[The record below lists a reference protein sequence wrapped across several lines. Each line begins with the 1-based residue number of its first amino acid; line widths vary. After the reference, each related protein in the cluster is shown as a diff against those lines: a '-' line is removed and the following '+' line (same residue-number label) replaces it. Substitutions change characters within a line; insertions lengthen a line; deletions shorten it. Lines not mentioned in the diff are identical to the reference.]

1 MMMKKF
7 AGAHIGAVM
16 ALAVAGTV
24 FLAGCK
30 EQVTEKAPELVD
42 AVGVDMDTAEVV
54 RMDLSG
60 VVSYSAQ
67 IVPKI
72 DEISFLSSG
81 SIDELKVSVGD
92 HVKKGQLLATLS
104 GNSGKAKQ
112 LREEIN
118 NLKAANEDVNKQ
130 SLYDIDMME
139 ENLKSLRKKRK
150 AVKKAGRKQ
159 MDRQI
164 TEVEENIKIAEEK
177 LRQQKELQQ
186 LEIRQKERELSEE
199 QGTQKNGKLYS
210 PINGEIVGT
219 TGGSG
224 YMVQGGNTAF
234 QVANMEAPRLKT
246 VYISNAKL
254 ASASQYV
261 AVVNGKQYEVELEE
275 QELSRE
281 EIERSTHPANTWFDF
296 VDTSVDAKV
305 GKSATLNLYTD
316 AVENA
321 LVVPANAVFQSG
333 EESYVYLVDGDAK
346 TKVVVTTGTKTDAYV
361 QIESGVK
368 EGDIVYVEG

>member
-1 MMMKKF
+1 MKKF
-7 AGAHIGAVM
+7 AGAHIAAVM

-72 DEISFLSSG
+72 EEISFLSSG

-321 LVVPANAVFQSG
+321 LVVPANAVFQSS

>member
-1 MMMKKF
+1 MKKF

-72 DEISFLSSG
+72 EEISFLSSG

>member
-1 MMMKKF
+1 MMKKF

-261 AVVNGKQYEVELEE
+261 AVVKGKQYEVELEE

>member
-1 MMMKKF
+1 MMKKF

-72 DEISFLSSG
+72 EEISFLSSG

-112 LREEIN
+112 LREEIT

>member
-1 MMMKKF
+1 MKKF

>member
-1 MMMKKF
+1 MKKF
-7 AGAHIGAVM
+7 AGAHIAAVM

-24 FLAGCK
+24 FLTGCRG
-30 EQVTEKAPELVD
+30 QVTEKAPELVD

-72 DEISFLSSG
+72 EEISFLSSG

-104 GNSGKAKQ
+104 GNSDKAKQ

-118 NLKAANEDVNKQ
+118 NLKAANEDINRQ

-150 AVKKAGRKQ
+150 ATKKAGRKQ

-164 TEVEENIKIAEEK
+164 AEVEENIKIAEEK

-199 QGTQKNGKLYS
+199 QGTQKSGKLYS

-254 ASASQYV
+254 ASASRYV

-281 EIERSTHPANTWFDF
+281 EIERSKHPANTWFDF

-321 LVVPANAVFQSG
+321 LVVPANAVFQNG
-333 EESYVYLVDGDAK
+333 EENYVYLVDGDAK

>member
-1 MMMKKF
+1 MMKKF
-7 AGAHIGAVM
+7 AGAHIAAVM

-67 IVPKI
+67 IVSKI
-72 DEISFLSSG
+72 EEISFLSSG

>member
-1 MMMKKF
+1 MMKKF

-72 DEISFLSSG
+72 EEISFLSSG

-150 AVKKAGRKQ
+150 AVKKSGRKQ

>member
-1 MMMKKF
+1 MMKKF
-7 AGAHIGAVM
+7 AGAHIAAVM

-72 DEISFLSSG
+72 EEISFLSSG

-321 LVVPANAVFQSG
+321 LVVPANAVFQSS

>member
-1 MMMKKF
+1 MKKF

-72 DEISFLSSG
+72 EEISFLSSG

-150 AVKKAGRKQ
+150 AVKKSGRKQ

>member
-1 MMMKKF
+1 MMKKF
-7 AGAHIGAVM
+7 AGAHIAAVM

-72 DEISFLSSG
+72 EEISFLSSG

-186 LEIRQKERELSEE
+186 LEIRQKERDFSEE

>member
-1 MMMKKF
+1 MMKKF

>member
-1 MMMKKF
+1 MMKKF

-72 DEISFLSSG
+72 EEISFLSSG

>member
-1 MMMKKF
+1 MMKRF
-7 AGAHIGAVM
+7 AGAHIATVT

-24 FLAGCK
+24 FLTGCK
-30 EQVTEKAPELVD
+30 GQVTEKVPELVD

-72 DEISFLSSG
+72 EEVSFLSSG

-112 LREEIN
+112 LREEID

-130 SLYDIDMME
+130 SLYDIDMLE
-139 ENLKSLRKKRK
+139 ENLKNLRKKRK
-150 AVKKAGRKQ
+150 AAKKADRKR

-164 TEVEENIKIAEEK
+164 IEVEENIKIAREK
-177 LRQQKELQQ
+177 LRQQRELQQ
-186 LEIRQKERELSEE
+186 LEIRQKEKELSEE
-199 QGTQKNGKLYS
+199 QGTQKKGKLYS
-210 PINGEIVGT
+210 PINGEIVGA

-254 ASASQYV
+254 ASTSQYV

-296 VDTSVDAKV
+296 VDDSVDAEV

-321 LVVPANAVFQSG
+321 LVVPANAVFQNG

>member
-1 MMMKKF
+1 
-7 AGAHIGAVM
+7 
-16 ALAVAGTV
+16 
-24 FLAGCK
+24 
-30 EQVTEKAPELVD
+30 
-42 AVGVDMDTAEVV
+42 
-54 RMDLSG
+54 
-60 VVSYSAQ
+60 
-67 IVPKI
+67 
-72 DEISFLSSG
+72 
-81 SIDELKVSVGD
+81 
-92 HVKKGQLLATLS
+92 
-104 GNSGKAKQ
+104 
-112 LREEIN
+112 
-118 NLKAANEDVNKQ
+118 
-130 SLYDIDMME
+130 
-139 ENLKSLRKKRK
+139 
-150 AVKKAGRKQ
+150 

-186 LEIRQKERELSEE
+186 LEIRQKEREFSEE

>member
-1 MMMKKF
+1 MMKKF
-7 AGAHIGAVM
+7 AGAHIAAVM

-72 DEISFLSSG
+72 EEISFLSSG

-177 LRQQKELQQ
+177 LRQQKELKQ

-261 AVVNGKQYEVELEE
+261 AVVKGKQYEVELEE

>member
-1 MMMKKF
+1 MMKKF
-7 AGAHIGAVM
+7 AGAHIAAVM

-72 DEISFLSSG
+72 EEISFLSSG
-81 SIDELKVSVGD
+81 SIDELKGSVGD

-164 TEVEENIKIAEEK
+164 TEVEEYIKIAE
-177 LRQQKELQQ
+177 
-186 LEIRQKERELSEE
+186 
-199 QGTQKNGKLYS
+199 
-210 PINGEIVGT
+210 
-219 TGGSG
+219 
-224 YMVQGGNTAF
+224 
-234 QVANMEAPRLKT
+234 
-246 VYISNAKL
+246 
-254 ASASQYV
+254 
-261 AVVNGKQYEVELEE
+261 
-275 QELSRE
+275 
-281 EIERSTHPANTWFDF
+281 
-296 VDTSVDAKV
+296 
-305 GKSATLNLYTD
+305 
-316 AVENA
+316 
-321 LVVPANAVFQSG
+321 
-333 EESYVYLVDGDAK
+333 
-346 TKVVVTTGTKTDAYV
+346 
-361 QIESGVK
+361 
-368 EGDIVYVEG
+368 

>member
-1 MMMKKF
+1 MMKKF

-305 GKSATLNLYTD
+305 GISATLNLYTD